1 MVVKRYERPLI
12 VLLKIPDAYQRDRIT
27 WVLNDIYETFAEM
40 SNSKNLVNMMSTF
53 TRENPSFPYNQG
65 RQKIFRDG
73 VINWQHMQDKKKMVN
88 QGRVDQITNYSKQRI
103 DNLLKA
109 VEEGK

>member
-1 MVVKRYERPLI
+1 MELTYKLAKKCRMF
-12 VLLKIPDAYQRDRIT
+12 A
-27 WVLNDIYETFAEM
+27 AEM

-109 VEEGK
+109 VEEGKQYGESN